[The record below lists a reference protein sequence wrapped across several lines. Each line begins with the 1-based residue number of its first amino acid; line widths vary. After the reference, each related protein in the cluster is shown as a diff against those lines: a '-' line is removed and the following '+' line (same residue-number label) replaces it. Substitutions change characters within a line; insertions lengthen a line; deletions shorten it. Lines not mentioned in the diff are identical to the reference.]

1 MLQNLKERTDGQI
14 RKDFETIVHAF
25 KYAIETQPK
34 TTALICGKDQ
44 ATYNEYGHVAAHV
57 ARFLFNNGIKKDDR
71 VVICASVSIKLPM
84 IIFGIL
90 AARAQITMINPHY
103 KEREIAP
110 LINITKPSLIFC
122 DNSSTAVFN
131 NILLENETKL
141 INVDGPKN
149 TWQDTS
155 ASDLPIDLPNR
166 DDGAVIMFTGGTTGT
181 SKGVPLTHYKVMAA
195 MELIEDR
202 WPTNLGTE
210 ILLNIPPIF
219 HITGL
224 YHGCFQPVFGCNQLV
239 LLPRFHPDLVF
250 QAINNQSISVIIIG
264 VPTAYAALLSHPCF
278 DTVDFS
284 AVKFSGSGGAPLA
297 EQVKTEWEKRTG
309 IPALE
314 GYGMTEGAPTCNN
327 PLIGFR
333 KSHSAG
339 RPVSCTDFR
348 IVDVKNGRTEMPIGE
363 KGEIIVRGPHIADK
377 YYNDEEATTAAFKD
391 GWLHTGDVAYLDE
404 DGFVF
409 IVDRLKD
416 MAIVSGFNVFPREID
431 EVLISHP
438 KIIEAATI
446 GIQDDYRGEVIKA
459 FISVKKGEDIDEEEL
474 KKFCAQNLVKYKI
487 PTVFEFTNNLPKT
500 PVGKIDKKKLNN

>member
-1 MLQNLKERTDGQI
+1 MLQNLIERTDGQI
-14 RKDFETIVHAF
+14 RQDFETIVHAF

-34 TTALICGKDQ
+34 TIALICGKDQ
-44 ATYNEYGHVAAHV
+44 ATYHEYGQVSAHV
-57 ARFLFNNGIKKDDR
+57 ARFLFNNGVKKNDR

-90 AARAQITMINPHY
+90 AARAQITMINPQY
-103 KEREIAP
+103 KEREITP

-122 DNSSTAVFN
+122 DNSSTMVFN
-131 NILLENETKL
+131 SIQLGNKTKL

-155 ASDLPIDLPNR
+155 AADLPINLPYR
-166 DDGAVIMFTGGTTGT
+166 GDGAVIMFTGGTTGT

-202 WPTNLGTE
+202 WPTNLGKE

-224 YHGCFQPVFGCNQLV
+224 YHGCFQPVFGYNTLV

-250 QAINNQSISVIIIG
+250 EAINDQSISVIIIG
-264 VPTAYAALLSHPCF
+264 VPTAYAALLSHPSF

-327 PLIGFR
+327 PLIGLR
-333 KSHSAG
+333 KSYSAG

-348 IVDVKNGRTEMPIGE
+348 IVDVKNSQTEMPIGE
-363 KGEIIVRGPHIADK
+363 IGEITVRGPHIADK